1 MEMIPFLRPAIAI
14 ALAEA
19 RHKAGLTQP
28 QLADF
33 SGLSR
38 SYIAALEAGETSF
51 SCESL
56 YALLEVMRTDVVAF
70 FTRVEELRAQKP
82 VISKPGRGRRRSVTL
97 GSNTPTRAQAKK
109 RPGCSAEVRI
119 FYTLAHAS
127 SKEGPG
133 MIPAA

>member
-1 MEMIPFLRPAIAI
+1 MEVIPFLRPAIGI

-38 SYIAALEAGETSF
+38 SYIAALEAGKTSF

-56 YALLEVMRTDVVAF
+56 YALLEVMRMDVVAF
-70 FTRVEELRAQKP
+70 FSRVEELRAQKP
-82 VISKPGRGRRRSVTL
+82 AISKPGRGRRRSVTL
-97 GSNTPTRAQAKK
+97 GSSTPDQNA
-109 RPGCSAEVRI
+109 G
-119 FYTLAHAS
+119 
-127 SKEGPG
+127 
-133 MIPAA
+133 

>member
-1 MEMIPFLRPAIAI
+1 MEVIPFLRPAIAI

-56 YALLEVMRTDVVAF
+56 YALLEVIHMDVVAF
-70 FTRVEELRAQKP
+70 FNRVLYSEMSHAFRN
-82 VISKPGRGRRRSVTL
+82 ISIKADDAD
-97 GSNTPTRAQAKK
+97 N
-109 RPGCSAEVRI
+109 
-119 FYTLAHAS
+119 
-127 SKEGPG
+127 
-133 MIPAA
+133 

>member
-1 MEMIPFLRPAIAI
+1 MEVIPFLRPAIAI

-56 YALLEVMRTDVVAF
+56 YALLEVIHMDVVAF
-70 FTRVEELRAQKP
+70 FNRVEELRAQRP

-97 GSNTPTRAQAKK
+97 GSNTPNQ
-109 RPGCSAEVRI
+109 SA
-119 FYTLAHAS
+119 
-127 SKEGPG
+127 G
-133 MIPAA
+133 

>member
-1 MEMIPFLRPAIAI
+1 MEMIPFLRPSIAI

-56 YALLEVMRTDVVAF
+56 YALLTVMRMDVVAF
-70 FTRVEELRAQKP
+70 FSRVEELRAQKP
-82 VISKPGRGRRRSVTL
+82 AISKPGRGCRRSVTL
-97 GSNTPTRAQAKK
+97 GGSS
-109 RPGCSAEVRI
+109 PGQETS
-119 FYTLAHAS
+119 
-127 SKEGPG
+127 
-133 MIPAA
+133 

>member
-1 MEMIPFLRPAIAI
+1 MEPIIFLRPAIAI

-19 RHKAGLTQP
+19 RKAAGLTKP

-56 YALLEVMRTDVVAF
+56 YALLGVMNVDIVAF
-70 FTRVEELRAQKP
+70 FQRVEDLRAQKP
-82 VISKPGRGRRRSVTL
+82 TISKPGRGRRRTITIGTTL
-97 GSNTPTRAQAKK
+97 SP
-109 RPGCSAEVRI
+109 
-119 FYTLAHAS
+119 
-127 SKEGPG
+127 SK
-133 MIPAA
+133 

>member
-1 MEMIPFLRPAIAI
+1 MEPIPFLRPAIAI

-56 YALLEVMRTDVVAF
+56 YALLGVMNVDIVAF
-70 FTRVEELRAQKP
+70 FQRVEDLRAQKP
-82 VISKPGRGRRRSVTL
+82 TISKPGRGRRRTITVGTTL
-97 GSNTPTRAQAKK
+97 SP
-109 RPGCSAEVRI
+109 
-119 FYTLAHAS
+119 
-127 SKEGPG
+127 SK
-133 MIPAA
+133 